1 MTYSDLEEIA
11 TERAR
16 FIADANGLPREVEEC
31 IRNVIINV
39 AAGYHA
45 SAEENDLGL
54 EEE

>member
-1 MTYSDLEEIA
+1 MTYADLERIA
-11 TERAR
+11 ADRAH
-16 FIADANGLPREVEEC
+16 FIADANGLPREAEEC